1 VDEVVAK
8 PSVPETVI
16 AAIHLLLLETRS
28 VDEVVAKPSVGW
40 LFFDR

>member
-1 VDEVVAK
+1 
-8 PSVPETVI
+8 VI